1 MIIQCQSCSSKYFLP
16 EEKVPVNPL
25 KVRCPKCRAVFM
37 LSGRAERAPVAAPAP
52 ARAVETAIPTL
63 ETARI
68 ARKFTGREH
77 ELPGTAVATEPV
89 PVEMPMAS
97 QPAPLM
103 ATIENAA
110 MAAPAETVEAPRVE
124 PAVVATP
131 EPVVPEPVRTAP
143 EVAAAPAP
151 APEPAVTP
159 APAAKSAARGGKSAD
174 DRARRLAR
182 VLVSDILWYN
192 RERRDAALRDG
203 TLMTSLGEEIKKSW
217 ELYKEKVG
225 PEAAHST
232 NYFKEAL
239 NEILANGQQV
249 F

>member
-1 MIIQCQSCSSKYFLP
+1 MIIQCQSCSAKYFLA

-37 LSGRAERAPVAAPAP
+37 LAAKTERATVTVAASPMPAPAP
-52 ARAVETAIPTL
+52 VMEAMAPAVESLRP
-63 ETARI
+63 
-68 ARKFTGREH
+68 
-77 ELPGTAVATEPV
+77 VAEPV
-89 PVEMPMAS
+89 MRNEFAS
-97 QPAPLM
+97 QPAPFV
-103 ATIENAA
+103 ENPSHLSS
-110 MAAPAETVEAPRVE
+110 M
-124 PAVVATP
+124 VA
-131 EPVVPEPVRTAP
+131 EPVAAEQETAP
-143 EVAAAPAP
+143 EAAAVPSP
-151 APEPAVTP
+151 
-159 APAAKSAARGGKSAD
+159 SARSGRGGKTAD
-174 DRARRLAR
+174 DRAKRLAR

>member
-1 MIIQCQSCSSKYFLP
+1 MIIQCQSCSAKYFLG
-16 EEKVPVNPL
+16 EDKVPVNPL

-37 LSGRAERAPVAAPAP
+37 LAARTERAAVAATPAPAPVFEVAAPA
-52 ARAVETAIPTL
+52 VESLRPSPEPVFMQESAPVVESPVSAPTMVA
-63 ETARI
+63 EPVTEI
-68 ARKFTGREH
+68 E
-77 ELPGTAVATEPV
+77 PIAVA
-89 PVEMPMAS
+89 
-97 QPAPLM
+97 PAAAAAPE
-103 ATIENAA
+103 IEEV
-110 MAAPAETVEAPRVE
+110 AAPAAS
-124 PAVVATP
+124 PAG
-131 EPVVPEPVRTAP
+131 R
-143 EVAAAPAP
+143 
-151 APEPAVTP
+151 
-159 APAAKSAARGGKSAD
+159 SARGGKSAE
-174 DRARRLAR
+174 DRAKRLAR

-203 TLMTSLGEEIKKSW
+203 TLMTSLSEEIKKSW

>member
-1 MIIQCQSCSSKYFLP
+1 MIIQCQSCSSKYFLS
-16 EEKVPVNPL
+16 EERVPANPL

-37 LSGRAERAPVAAPAP
+37 LAPRAERAAVTVPPAPAPVVHAEALPVESLRPAREPVLMQEIAPVVETPVAAPAM
-52 ARAVETAIPTL
+52 
-63 ETARI
+63 
-68 ARKFTGREH
+68 
-77 ELPGTAVATEPV
+77 VAEPV
-89 PVEMPMAS
+89 AAPGIEPVAFVPTPAS
-97 QPAPLM
+97 APE
-103 ATIENAA
+103 IEEV
-110 MAAPAETVEAPRVE
+110 AAPAAS
-124 PAVVATP
+124 PAG
-131 EPVVPEPVRTAP
+131 R
-143 EVAAAPAP
+143 
-151 APEPAVTP
+151 
-159 APAAKSAARGGKSAD
+159 SSGRGGKSAE
-174 DRARRLAR
+174 DRAKRLAR

>member
-1 MIIQCQSCSSKYFLP
+1 MIIQCQSCAAKYFLP
-16 EEKVPVNPL
+16 EEKVPANPL

-37 LSGRAERAPVAAPAP
+37 LAPRLERVTVMVAAEAPAP
-52 ARAVETAIPTL
+52 MPAPSYAPPEATVVDVAPPMVEAVRPMDMPPPVVEAVREVEETPPIVET
-63 ETARI
+63 
-68 ARKFTGREH
+68 
-77 ELPGTAVATEPV
+77 
-89 PVEMPMAS
+89 
-97 QPAPLM
+97 
-103 ATIENAA
+103 
-110 MAAPAETVEAPRVE
+110 
-124 PAVVATP
+124 
-131 EPVVPEPVRTAP
+131 
-143 EVAAAPAP
+143 
-151 APEPAVTP
+151 
-159 APAAKSAARGGKSAD
+159 PAAESPRSGRGGKSAE
-174 DRARRLAR
+174 DRAKRLAR

>member
-1 MIIQCQSCSSKYFLP
+1 MTP
-16 EEKVPVNPL
+16 
-25 KVRCPKCRAVFM
+25 
-37 LSGRAERAPVAAPAP
+37 
-52 ARAVETAIPTL
+52 AVEPTAEPV
-63 ETARI
+63 TA
-68 ARKFTGREH
+68 
-77 ELPGTAVATEPV
+77 TAVAEP
-89 PVEMPMAS
+89 A
-97 QPAPLM
+97 
-103 ATIENAA
+103 
-110 MAAPAETVEAPRVE
+110 VEAPQ
-124 PAVVATP
+124 P
-131 EPVVPEPVRTAP
+131 
-143 EVAAAPAP
+143 AAAPAP
-151 APEPAVTP
+151 TRP
-159 APAAKSAARGGKSAD
+159 APDAGRSARGGKSAD

-203 TLMTSLGEEIKKSW
+203 TLMTSLSEEIKKSW

>member
-1 MIIQCQSCSSKYFLP
+1 MKYFLP
-16 EEKVPVNPL
+16 EEKVPASPL

-37 LSGRAERAPVAAPAP
+37 LTARTERAASVAPSAPVTRP
-52 ARAVETAIPTL
+52 AVETAPPRVERL
-63 ETARI
+63 RPA
-68 ARKFTGREH
+68 GRPFVAPVQVSH
-77 ELPGTAVATEPV
+77 SAPAAVAEP
-89 PVEMPMAS
+89 
-97 QPAPLM
+97 
-103 ATIENAA
+103 
-110 MAAPAETVEAPRVE
+110 APAEPMA
-124 PAVVATP
+124 
-131 EPVVPEPVRTAP
+131 EPVAQ
-143 EVAAAPAP
+143 AAAPIEYEAK
-151 APEPAVTP
+151 AVEEAATP
-159 APAAKSAARGGKSAD
+159 APVVTEAPAGAGQRSGRAGKSAD
-174 DRARRLAR
+174 DRAKRLAR

>member
-1 MIIQCQSCSSKYFLP
+1 MIIQCQSCSSKYFLS

-37 LSGRAERAPVAAPAP
+37 LAAKAERAAVTVPPALAPVVQAVAPPVESLRPAREPVLMQEIAPVVETPVVAAMVAEPVAAP
-52 ARAVETAIPTL
+52 EI
-63 ETARI
+63 
-68 ARKFTGREH
+68 
-77 ELPGTAVATEPV
+77 EPV
-89 PVEMPMAS
+89 
-97 QPAPLM
+97 
-103 ATIENAA
+103 
-110 MAAPAETVEAPRVE
+110 
-124 PAVVATP
+124 AVV
-131 EPVVPEPVRTAP
+131 
-143 EVAAAPAP
+143 PAP
-151 APEPAVTP
+151 APEPEIEEVAV
-159 APAAKSAARGGKSAD
+159 PAASPAGRSSGRGGKSAE
-174 DRARRLAR
+174 DRAKRLAR

>member
-1 MIIQCQSCSSKYFLP
+1 MIITCEICSAKYFLP

-37 LSGRAERAPVAAPAP
+37 LTGKAERAAIVMPPLPPEPVVEAVTPAPQPMRDLVQPFMARASEPVAAPVAEVSMASP
-52 ARAVETAIPTL
+52 
-63 ETARI
+63 
-68 ARKFTGREH
+68 
-77 ELPGTAVATEPV
+77 TAVAEP
-89 PVEMPMAS
+89 
-97 QPAPLM
+97 
-103 ATIENAA
+103 
-110 MAAPAETVEAPRVE
+110 
-124 PAVVATP
+124 VATP
-131 EPVVPEPVRTAP
+131 EEAPEPVPAAVEHEPAAAP
-143 EVAAAPAP
+143 EVAA
-151 APEPAVTP
+151 TP
-159 APAAKSAARGGKSAD
+159 APAGKSSARGGKSAD

-203 TLMTSLGEEIKKSW
+203 SLMTSLGEEIKKSW

>member
-37 LSGRAERAPVAAPAP
+37 LSGRAERASVAAPA
-52 ARAVETAIPTL
+52 ATRAVETAMPGM
-63 ETARI
+63 ESART
-68 ARKFTGREH
+68 ARKFTGRDH
-77 ELPGTAVATEPV
+77 DLPGTAVATEPA
-89 PVEMPMAS
+89 PVAMPMAS
-97 QPAPLM
+97 GPAPLM

-110 MAAPAETVEAPRVE
+110 MAAQAETVEAPAVE
-124 PAVVATP
+124 PAVAATP
-131 EPVVPEPVRTAP
+131 EPVAQEPVRTAP
-143 EVAAAPAP
+143 EVATAPAP
-151 APEPAVTP
+151 AAEPPVAS
-159 APAAKSAARGGKSAD
+159 APAAKTGRGGKSAD
-174 DRARRLAR
+174 DRAKRLAR

>member
-1 MIIQCQSCSSKYFLP
+1 MIIQCQSCSAKYFLP
-16 EEKVPVNPL
+16 EEKVPANPL

-37 LSGRAERAPVAAPAP
+37 LAGRAERASLAAAPAV
-52 ARAVETAIPTL
+52 ARPVEATAPVM
-63 ETARI
+63 ESART
-68 ARKFTGREH
+68 ARKFTGRDH
-77 ELPGTAVATEPV
+77 DLSGTAVATEPA
-89 PVEMPMAS
+89 PVEVPI
-97 QPAPLM
+97 APVSAPVS
-103 ATIENAA
+103 ATIEETPV
-110 MAAPAETVEAPRVE
+110 AAPVEAVAAV
-124 PAVVATP
+124 PAQP
-131 EPVVPEPVRTAP
+131 
-143 EVAAAPAP
+143 VAAAPQPVAQAP
-151 APEPAVTP
+151 APVVPDVVPAPASPESVP
-159 APAAKSAARGGKSAD
+159 SAAPAAKSAPRGGKSAD
-174 DRARRLAR
+174 DRAKRLAR

>member
-1 MIIQCQSCSSKYFLP
+1 MIIQCQSCSAKYFLP
-16 EEKVPVNPL
+16 EEKVPANPL

-37 LSGRAERAPVAAPAP
+37 LAKAERLSAVIAAAPA
-52 ARAVETAIPTL
+52 A
-63 ETARI
+63 
-68 ARKFTGREH
+68 
-77 ELPGTAVATEPV
+77 
-89 PVEMPMAS
+89 PVEMPGLETAPRHESLRPAPRQFVPPAPPEALPVAEVSHTAPAAVAEPAPEAIEIAPETNEIAPGTIEASPVAPEAQPSPPVS
-97 QPAPLM
+97 QPAP
-103 ATIENAA
+103 
-110 MAAPAETVEAPRVE
+110 R
-124 PAVVATP
+124 
-131 EPVVPEPVRTAP
+131 
-143 EVAAAPAP
+143 
-151 APEPAVTP
+151 
-159 APAAKSAARGGKSAD
+159 SARGGKSAD
-174 DRARRLAR
+174 DRAKRLAR

-239 NEILANGQQV
+239 NEILANGQQI

>member
-37 LSGRAERAPVAAPAP
+37 LAGRTEPASLAAEPPVARPVEAPVMEST
-52 ARAVETAIPTL
+52 RTG
-63 ETARI
+63 
-68 ARKFTGREH
+68 RKFTGRDH
-77 ELPGTAVATEPV
+77 DLSGTAVATEPA
-89 PVEMPMAS
+89 PVEPRVAPMF
-97 QPAPLM
+97 APLS
-103 ATIENAA
+103 ATIEESPVAA
-110 MAAPAETVEAPRVE
+110 VPAE
-124 PAVVATP
+124 
-131 EPVVPEPVRTAP
+131 PV
-143 EVAAAPAP
+143 AAPAP
-151 APEPAVTP
+151 VAQAPAPVIPEVAPAPASPEPAP
-159 APAAKSAARGGKSAD
+159 SAAPAAKSAPRGGKSAD
-174 DRARRLAR
+174 DRAKRLAR